1 MGIVGI
7 TGISDSR
14 VAAVCADIIKKT
26 GGQFLIVAP
35 TFVRAGKLASDLSF
49 FTDEKICVMP
59 SDEETFVNYEAKNK
73 DALIERLNILKTLAE
88 GERCIVVAPVS
99 QVIKKLPPHDT
110 FLESVSVLKTGGNMN
125 VHLLEE
131 KLTEAGYERVPMVY
145 AKGQY
150 SKRGGIVDIFAPY
163 NELPY
168 RLDFFD
174 DEIES
179 IRLFDP
185 ESQRSLKKIDMVS
198 LYPAR
203 QIVGGPSIYDDALRK
218 IEKNYADMDERR
230 EQLKEAV
237 ITRTNMQH
245 LENYIDYFYNSPE
258 YIWDYM
264 KKGTFIIDDPS
275 KAMEKAEAKAKEFR
289 HDFGVFLE
297 KGVVSKADRKY
308 LPSVSDYL
316 KLYSRKKVFF
326 MMPFEK
332 SIKGAET
339 YEETYNIKSRQS
351 MSFNG
356 KMDILERELNMLVED
371 GYKVTL
377 VLGTEE
383 RLANMQ
389 DFLDR
394 CGLGKRVW
402 LKSGMLSEGMVFP
415 EEKKCIITDGDIF
428 GIRKYS
434 SKRRRRHTGG
444 EPIKSFSD
452 IGKGDYVVHDSHGIG
467 RFIGIQQLNVRGIKK
482 DYFKIEYAGKDMLYV
497 PVEQMDIV
505 QKYAGADAK
514 VPRINKL
521 AGKEWQN
528 VKAGAKAAVV
538 GMARELLE
546 TSAARKEQGGYA
558 FGKDTIWQ
566 KEFEESFPYE
576 ETPDQLRCIEEIKAD
591 MEKQVAMDRLLCGDV
606 GYGKTEVAARAMFKC
621 VAEGKQAVVLV
632 PTTILASQHYHTL
645 KDRFEKFPFSV
656 EMLSRFRTDAQQKKI
671 LRDAEKGTVDVIIGT
686 HRLLSGDVRF
696 KDLGL
701 LVIDEEQRFGVRHKE
716 AIKKLRKNVD
726 VLTLSA
732 TPIPRTLHMS
742 LMGIRDMSLIE
753 EPPEDRYPVQ
763 TYVTEQEDYIIKEA
777 IQRELERGGQVYV
790 IYNRVS
796 GIYRTADMIDRL
808 VPGRKISVGHG
819 RMNET
824 ALEDVMLEFIAGGSE
839 ILVATTIIESG
850 IDIQNVNTVI
860 VLDADKYGLSQL
872 YQLRGRVGRGN
883 RLAYA
888 YLMHKKN
895 KILSET
901 ADKRLRAIKDFTEFG
916 AGFKIAM
923 RDLEIRGAGNLLG
936 SKQHGHMLNVGYEM
950 YLRLLAEAVKAL
962 GGETGTP
969 EKEEALVELSVEA
982 VIPQTYIEDE
992 MTRLEIYKKIAGV
1005 NDKVSVEEMRHEL
1018 MDRFGEIPEETENL
1032 IKVSHIKSLAENL
1045 GIKKVTQK
1053 GAKTPD
1059 EIIETLTLVQNNENM
1074 I

>member
-1 MGIVGI
+1 MGIVSI

-14 VAAVCADIIKKT
+14 VAAVCADIIKKA
-26 GGQFLIVAP
+26 GGQFLIVVP
-35 TFVRAGKLASDLSF
+35 NFVRAGKLASDLSF

-88 GERCIVVAPVS
+88 GQRCIVVAPVN
-99 QVIKKLPPHDT
+99 QVIKKLPPHDI
-110 FLESVSVLKTGGNMN
+110 FLKSVSVLKTGETMD

-131 KLTEAGYERVPMVY
+131 RLTETGYERVPMVY

-245 LENYIDYFYNSPE
+245 LENYIDYFYKSPE

-264 KKGTFIIDDPS
+264 EKGTVIIDDPS

-289 HDFGVFLE
+289 DDFGVLLE

-308 LPSVSDYL
+308 LPAVSDYL
-316 KLYSRKKVFF
+316 KLYSREKVFF
-326 MMPFEK
+326 MMPFAK
-332 SIKGAET
+332 VVKGVET

-377 VLGTEE
+377 VLGTLE
-383 RLANMQ
+383 RLANMK

-394 CGLGKRVW
+394 CGLGERVW

-452 IGKGDYVVHDSHGIG
+452 ISKGDYVVHDSHGIG

-528 VKAGAKAAVV
+528 VKSGAKAAVA

-558 FGKDTIWQ
+558 FGRDTIWQ

-591 MEKQVAMDRLLCGDV
+591 MEKPVAMDRLLCGDV

-671 LRDAEKGTVDVIIGT
+671 LRDAQKGMVDVIIGT

-742 LMGIRDMSLIE
+742 LMGMRDMSLIE

-796 GIYRTADMIDRL
+796 GIYKTADMIDRL

-819 RMNET
+819 RMDET

-895 KILSET
+895 KILSEN

-936 SKQHGHMLNVGYEM
+936 SKQHGHMINVGYEM

-962 GGETGTP
+962 GGETGMP

-992 MTRLEIYKKIAGV
+992 MIRLEVYKKIAGV
-1005 NDKVSVEEMRHEL
+1005 TDKVSAEEMRQEL

-1032 IKVSHIKSLAENL
+1032 IKVSYIKSLAENL